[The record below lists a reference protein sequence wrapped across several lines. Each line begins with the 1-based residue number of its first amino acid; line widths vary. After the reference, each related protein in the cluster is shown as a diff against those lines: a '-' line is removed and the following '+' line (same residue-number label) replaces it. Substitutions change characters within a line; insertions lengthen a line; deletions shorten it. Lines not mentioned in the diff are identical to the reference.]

1 MRVWPANSRCS
12 VPALFVY
19 GREGR
24 ISGVR
29 AVETILFLVVLGTVV
44 AAFAGRLRIPAPS
57 LLVIAG
63 VVVGLL
69 PGVPAVRVTP
79 DVVSLV
85 VLPPL
90 LYAASE
96 ELPWRDLLAVWRPV
110 IVLAVGL
117 VLASAAAVG
126 AVAGVVAGIPA
137 SMAFVLGA
145 VLASTDPVAVSAL
158 GRRLSLPPR
167 VQALV
172 QAESLFNDATSLVLF
187 QIAVSFAVAGTA
199 GRTTPGGV
207 LLHGAG
213 QFAVLA
219 AGGAAV
225 GGVLAAGVILLRR
238 RVTDPVLET
247 VVALVTPYAA
257 YVLGQALHVS
267 PVMAVIV
274 AGLVIG
280 GRRERITTAPSRL
293 QLHSVYQTVI
303 FLLETVVFSLIGLQL
318 PALIRNLPGGEAW
331 PADAL
336 AVAGTLMVTRV
347 LWVFP
352 LSAVVQRRSGVR
364 RPSWP
369 VPAVVSWAGT
379 RGVVPLAAAL
389 SIPLTSASGAPL
401 PQRDLILVLATTV
414 IVISLV
420 VQGLTLEPLVRLTG
434 IARQDDGRHEETVA
448 RLRLAEAALARLD
461 ELADDASATDER
473 AADDAIDRARA
484 GLQARIGR
492 TRARIDGTEA
502 AEPDGLTDRD
512 LRRALNAAENA
523 ELARLYDDGTIS
535 QPTRQRLQRGLDLEA
550 ARLSDDQH

>member
-1 MRVWPANSRCS
+1 MRS
-12 VPALFVY
+12 
-19 GREGR
+19 
-24 ISGVR
+24 
-29 AVETILFLVVLGTVV
+29 VETILFLVVLGTVV
-44 AAFAGRLRIPAPS
+44 AAFAWPGSIPAPS

-69 PGVPAVRVTP
+69 PGVPPVRVSP

-96 ELPWRDLLAVWRPV
+96 ELPWREVLAVWRPV
-110 IVLAVGL
+110 LVLAVGL

-126 AVAGVVAGIPA
+126 AVAGAVAGIPA

-199 GRTTPGGV
+199 GRATAGGV

-219 AGGAAV
+219 AGGAAA
-225 GGVLAAGVILLRR
+225 GGVLAAGVVLLRR

-247 VVALVTPYAA
+247 VIALVTPYAA
-257 YVLGQALHVS
+257 FVLGEALHVS

-280 GRRERITTAPSRL
+280 GRRERITTAPTRL
-293 QLHSVYQTVI
+293 QLHSVYGTVI
-303 FLLETVVFSLIGLQL
+303 FLLESVVFSLIGLQL
-318 PALIRNLPGGEAW
+318 PALIRELSGGQAW
-331 PADAL
+331 PAEAL
-336 AVAGTLMVTRV
+336 AVAGTLIVMRIV
-347 LWVFP
+347 WVFP
-352 LSAVVQRRSGVR
+352 LSAVVQRRGGVR

-389 SIPLTSASGAPL
+389 SIPLTTTDGAPL
-401 PQRDLILVLATTV
+401 PQRDLILVLATAV
-414 IVISLV
+414 IVVSLV
-420 VQGLTLEPLVRLTG
+420 VQGLTLEPLVRLAG
-434 IARQDDGRHEETVA
+434 IARPPGDTRHEETVA

-461 ELADDASATDER
+461 ELADGDC

-492 TRARIDGTEA
+492 TRARIDGDQPP
-502 AEPDGLTDRD
+502 EPDGLTDRD

-550 ARLSDDQH
+550 TRLSDDQH

>member
-1 MRVWPANSRCS
+1 
-12 VPALFVY
+12 
-19 GREGR
+19 
-24 ISGVR
+24 VR
-29 AVETILFLVVLGTVV
+29 GVETILFLVVLGTVV
-44 AAFAGRLRIPAPS
+44 AAFAGRLSIPAPS

-63 VVVGLL
+63 LVVGLL
-69 PGVPAVRVTP
+69 PGVPPVRVTP
-79 DVVSLV
+79 EVVSLV

-96 ELPWRDLLAVWRPV
+96 ELPWRDLRAVWRPV
-110 IVLAVGL
+110 VVLAVGL
-117 VLASAAAVG
+117 VLASAAAVA

-158 GRRLSLPPR
+158 GRRLALPPK

-199 GRTTPGGV
+199 GRTTAGGV

-225 GGVLAAGVILLRR
+225 GGVLAAGVVRVRR

-247 VVALVTPYAA
+247 VIALVTPYAA
-257 YVLGQALHVS
+257 FVLGQALHVS

-274 AGLVIG
+274 TGLVIG
-280 GRRERITTAPSRL
+280 GRRERITTAQTRL

-303 FLLETVVFSLIGLQL
+303 FLLETVVFSLIGLEL
-318 PALIRNLPGGEAW
+318 PTLIRDLSRAQAW
-331 PADAL
+331 PIEAL
-336 AVAGTLMVTRV
+336 AVAGTLIVTRM

-352 LSAVVQRRSGVR
+352 LSAISQRRGGAR
-364 RPSWP
+364 RPTWP

-379 RGVVPLAAAL
+379 RGVVPLTAAL
-389 SIPLTSASGAPL
+389 SIPLTAADGAPL
-401 PQRDLILVLATTV
+401 PQRDLILVIATAV
-414 IVISLV
+414 IVISLI
-420 VQGLTLEPLVRLTG
+420 VQGLTLEPLVRLAG
-434 IARQDDGRHEETVA
+434 IARPGGTRHEETVT

-461 ELADDASATDER
+461 ELAEGDC

-492 TRARIDGTEA
+492 TRARIDGDQA
-502 AEPDGLTDRD
+502 PEPDGLTDRE
-512 LRRALNAAENA
+512 LRRALNAAEHA

-535 QPTRQRLQRGLDLEA
+535 QPTRQQLQRSLDLEA